1 MGKKYNKA
9 PSDILKI
16 EDDLLAYMID
26 EFAMTLEYNLTDK
39 KGNVN
44 WLKVLDK
51 KPSNR
56 VRSKTNKDFMEFIN
70 KNKKP
75 ANVVR
80 K

>member
-51 KPSNR
+51 KS
-56 VRSKTNKDFMEFIN
+56 STKTKTNKDFMEFIN

>member
-1 MGKKYNKA
+1 MGKKYNKS
-9 PSDILKI
+9 PSEILKI
-16 EDDLLAYMID
+16 DDDLLAYMID

-44 WLKVLDK
+44 WLKVLNK
-51 KPSNR
+51 KSKS
-56 VRSKTNKDFMEFIN
+56 RSKTNKDFMEFIN